1 LELLVKI
8 TTKSGAD
15 GFIYLDGASNI
26 KRVEYPS

>member
-1 LELLVKI
+1 LVKI